1 MNTGHAGPRLGVS
14 AEERY
19 RADTLLDLYRA
30 VWRVTGRQQLLL
42 IGLSVTVAAL
52 AAAPLKF
59 QQLVV
64 NRLVEGADIRRVAWL
79 CAGFLAVALL
89 STALKF
95 VLNLRLSVL
104 GESVVLLVRE
114 RLYALHVG
122 NASRRAMG
130 TVKRGTLVTMLA
142 AEAESVGSF
151 AGSAI
156 ASPLMQ
162 IGTLISVIG
171 FILVSQPWLG
181 VLALGVV
188 LPQAGI
194 VVAMQGRLNRRVR
207 ERVQSLRDA
216 SDRISESDLA
226 RAEEEVVAD
235 FRDVFETARRIYLLK
250 LSSKLALNVISV
262 TGAVGLLFLGGWLV
276 LRGRSDVGTVM
287 ASLTGLTRIEGPW
300 RELVAFFRHASTV
313 RVRYA
318 MLVGAIARREST
330 DDGVGYPSSP
340 R

>member
-1 MNTGHAGPRLGVS
+1 MS
-14 AEERY
+14 AEARR

-64 NRLVEGADIRRVAWL
+64 NGLVEGGDMHRVAWL

-89 STALKF
+89 SSALKF
-95 VLNLRLSVL
+95 ALNVRLSVL
-104 GESVVLLVRE
+104 GERIVLLVRE
-114 RLYALHVG
+114 RLYTTYVANAALGVTG
-122 NASRRAMG
+122 G
-130 TVKRGTLVTMLA
+130 PKRGTLVTMLA
-142 AEAESVGSF
+142 AEAEAVGSF

-162 IGTLISVIG
+162 LGTLISVIS
-171 FILVSQPWLG
+171 FILASQPWLG

-188 LPQAGI
+188 LPQAAI
-194 VVAMQGRLNRRVR
+194 VVVMQRRLNRRVR

-226 RAEEEVVAD
+226 RVEDEIVAD
-235 FRDVFETARRIYLLK
+235 FRDVFETRRRIFLLK

-262 TGAVGLLFLGGWLV
+262 AGTVGILFLGGWLV
-276 LRGRSDVGTVM
+276 LHGRSDVGTVM
-287 ASLTGLTRIEGPW
+287 ASLTGLMRIEGPW
-300 RELVAFFRHASTV
+300 RELVGFFRTASTV
-313 RVRYA
+313 RVKYA
-318 MLVGAIARREST
+318 MLVRALARGES
-330 DDGVGYPSSP
+330 
-340 R
+340 